1 MATDLR
7 KTFAIFTY
15 KCDGNSFPDKAT
27 VGYVTEDGMVSNQ
40 VTLQDNSHK
49 VICNCTT
56 EEYVNI
62 VLDISGTV
70 HNANFFIDK
79 TLIHLIF
86 QNVILMFASK
96 SRNDS

>member
-1 MATDLR
+1 FFIHQQKITFQGILATDLR

-27 VGYVTEDGMVSNQ
+27 VGYVIEDGMASNHKA
-40 VTLQDNSHK
+40 TLQDNPHK

-62 VLDISGTV
+62 VLDISECNPPFDACKQECDDT
-70 HNANFFIDK
+70 
-79 TLIHLIF
+79 
-86 QNVILMFASK
+86 
-96 SRNDS
+96 